1 MAASRRL
8 GIFAA
13 IPESQLIEEI
23 LGPLGLD
30 PRPLPRAQAR
40 EAVLRHAC

>member
-13 IPESQLIEEI
+13 TPESLLIEKI
-23 LGPLGLD
+23 RGPLGLD